1 MSQKYYTQ
9 NGVYIK
15 NPKGYAKT
23 GAPMYESQSI
33 YDTNDINKK
42 TFIYKLDLEDDKIYI
57 GKTGNVQKRMKQH
70 FSGDGARVTKKFKP
84 IKCKVLDSCP
94 GFLANEIEQLYTNK
108 YIVEYGY
115 NNVRG
120 GKYTNSTTLNRSK
133 TYEDIKYDKR
143 DVFKYDNVDNSDNIK
158 IINWSHNF
166 KVNNKNKVEPKYIDL
181 DDLDFI

>member
-9 NGVYIK
+9 NGEYIK

-33 YDTNDINKK
+33 YDTNNINKE
-42 TFIYKLDLEDDKIYI
+42 TFIYKLDLEDGKIYI

-84 IKCKVLDSCP
+84 INCDVLDSCP
-94 GFLANEIEQLYTNK
+94 GFFANEIEQLYTNK

-120 GKYTNSTTLNRSK
+120 GKYTNSTSLHRSK
-133 TYEDIKYDKR
+133 INEETRKYMESDAKNIHLDENYVPDARVESNNED
-143 DVFKYDNVDNSDNIK
+143 
-158 IINWSHNF
+158 NWIYGENF
-166 KVNNKNKVEPKYIDL
+166 
-181 DDLDFI
+181 

>member
-9 NGVYIK
+9 NGEYIK
-15 NPKGYAKT
+15 NPKGYAKM

-33 YDTNDINKK
+33 YDTNDINKE
-42 TFIYKLDLEDDKIYI
+42 TFIYKLGLEDGKIYI
-57 GKTGNVQKRMKQH
+57 GKTGNVQKRLKQH

-84 IKCKVLDSCP
+84 INCEVLDSCP

-120 GKYTNSTTLNRSK
+120 GKYTNSTSLHRSK
-133 TYEDIKYDKR
+133 INEETRKYME
-143 DVFKYDNVDNSDNIK
+143 SDAK
-158 IINWSHNF
+158 IIHLDENY
-166 KVNNKNKVEPKYIDL
+166 VPQDQVETKNEEEWLFGEI
-181 DDLDFI
+181 F

>member
-9 NGVYIK
+9 TGEYIK

-33 YDTNDINKK
+33 YDTNDINKE
-42 TFIYKLDLEDDKIYI
+42 TFIYKLDLEDGKIYI

-120 GKYTNSTTLNRSK
+120 GKYTNSTSLHRTKINEETR
-133 TYEDIKYDKR
+133 KYME
-143 DVFKYDNVDNSDNIK
+143 SDTK
-158 IINWSHNF
+158 IIHFDENY
-166 KVNNKNKVEPKYIDL
+166 VPQDQVETKNEEEWLYEEI
-181 DDLDFI
+181 F

>member
-9 NGVYIK
+9 TGEYIK

-33 YDTNDINKK
+33 YDTNDINKE
-42 TFIYKLDLEDDKIYI
+42 TFIYKLDLEDGKIYI

-120 GKYTNSTTLNRSK
+120 GKYTNSTSLHRTKINEETR
-133 TYEDIKYDKR
+133 KYME
-143 DVFKYDNVDNSDNIK
+143 SDTK
-158 IINWSHNF
+158 IIHFDENYVP
-166 KVNNKNKVEPKYIDL
+166 KDQVETKNEEEWLYEEI
-181 DDLDFI
+181 F

>member
-9 NGVYIK
+9 NGEYIK

-33 YDTNDINKK
+33 YDTNDINKE
-42 TFIYKLDLEDDKIYI
+42 TFVYKLDLEDGKIYI

-120 GKYTNSTTLNRSK
+120 GKYTNSTSLHRSK
-133 TYEDIKYDKR
+133 INEETRKYMES
-143 DVFKYDNVDNSDNIK
+143 NTK
-158 IINWSHNF
+158 IIH
-166 KVNNKNKVEPKYIDL
+166 L
-181 DDLDFI
+181 DDNYVPQDQVETKNEEEWLYGDIF

>member
-9 NGVYIK
+9 TGEYIK

-33 YDTNDINKK
+33 YDTDDINKK
-42 TFIYKLDLEDDKIYI
+42 TFIYKLDLEDGKIYI
-57 GKTGNVQKRMKQH
+57 GKTGNLQKRMKQH

-94 GFLANEIEQLYTNK
+94 GFLASEIEQLYTNQ

-120 GKYTNSTTLNRSK
+120 GKYTNSTSLRRTKINEETPKQIESA
-133 TYEDIKYDKR
+133 
-143 DVFKYDNVDNSDNIK
+143 VK
-158 IINWSHNF
+158 IIHFDENY
-166 KVNNKNKVEPKYIDL
+166 VPQDQVELNNEQQWLYEEI
-181 DDLDFI
+181 F

>member
-9 NGVYIK
+9 TGEYIK

-33 YDTNDINKK
+33 YDTNDINKE
-42 TFIYKLDLEDDKIYI
+42 TFIYKLDLEDGKIYI
-57 GKTGNVQKRMKQH
+57 GKTGNVQKRMNQH

-120 GKYTNSTTLNRSK
+120 GKYTNSTSLHRTKINEETR
-133 TYEDIKYDKR
+133 KYME
-143 DVFKYDNVDNSDNIK
+143 SDTK
-158 IINWSHNF
+158 IIHFDENYVP
-166 KVNNKNKVEPKYIDL
+166 KDQVETKNEEEWLYEEI
-181 DDLDFI
+181 F

>member
-9 NGVYIK
+9 NGQYIK

-42 TFIYKLDLEDDKIYI
+42 TFIYKLDLEDGKIYI

-94 GFLANEIEQLYTNK
+94 GFLANEIEQLYTNR

-120 GKYTNSTTLNRSK
+120 GKYTNSTSLHRTKINEETR
-133 TYEDIKYDKR
+133 KYMES
-143 DVFKYDNVDNSDNIK
+143 NTK
-158 IINWSHNF
+158 IIH
-166 KVNNKNKVEPKYIDL
+166 L
-181 DDLDFI
+181 DDNYVPQDQVETKNEEEWLYEEIF

>member
-9 NGVYIK
+9 NGEYIK

-33 YDTNDINKK
+33 YDTNDINKE
-42 TFIYKLDLEDDKIYI
+42 TFIYKLDLEDGKIYI

-120 GKYTNSTTLNRSK
+120 GKYTNSTSLHRTKINEETR
-133 TYEDIKYDKR
+133 KYMES
-143 DVFKYDNVDNSDNIK
+143 NTK
-158 IINWSHNF
+158 IIHFDENY
-166 KVNNKNKVEPKYIDL
+166 VPQDQVETKNEEEWLYEEI
-181 DDLDFI
+181 F

>member
-9 NGVYIK
+9 NGEYIK

-33 YDTNDINKK
+33 YDTDDINKE
-42 TFIYKLDLEDDKIYI
+42 TFIYKLDLEDGKIYI

-84 IKCKVLDSCP
+84 INCEVLDSCP

-120 GKYTNSTTLNRSK
+120 GKYTNSTSLHRTKINEETR
-133 TYEDIKYDKR
+133 KYME
-143 DVFKYDNVDNSDNIK
+143 SDAKNI
-158 IINWSHNF
+158 H
-166 KVNNKNKVEPKYIDL
+166 L
-181 DDLDFI
+181 DDNYVPQDQVETKNEEEWLYEEIF

>member
-9 NGVYIK
+9 NGEYIK

-33 YDTNDINKK
+33 YDTYDINKE
-42 TFIYKLDLEDDKIYI
+42 TFIYKLDLEDGKIYI

-84 IKCKVLDSCP
+84 INCDVLDSCP

-108 YIVEYGY
+108 YIVDYGY

-120 GKYTNSTTLNRSK
+120 GKYTNSTSLHRTKINEETR
-133 TYEDIKYDKR
+133 KYMES
-143 DVFKYDNVDNSDNIK
+143 NTK
-158 IINWSHNF
+158 IIHFDENYVP
-166 KVNNKNKVEPKYIDL
+166 KDQVETKNEEEWLYEEI
-181 DDLDFI
+181 F

>member
-9 NGVYIK
+9 TGEYIK

-33 YDTNDINKK
+33 YDTNDINKE
-42 TFIYKLDLEDDKIYI
+42 TFIYKLDLEDGKIYI

-94 GFLANEIEQLYTNK
+94 GFLANEIEQLYTNR

-120 GKYTNSTTLNRSK
+120 GKYTNSTSLHRTKINEETR
-133 TYEDIKYDKR
+133 KYME
-143 DVFKYDNVDNSDNIK
+143 SDTK
-158 IINWSHNF
+158 IIHFDENYVP
-166 KVNNKNKVEPKYIDL
+166 KDQVETKNEEEWLYEEI
-181 DDLDFI
+181 F

>member
-9 NGVYIK
+9 TGEYIK

-23 GAPMYESQSI
+23 GAPMYETQSI
-33 YDTNDINKK
+33 YDTNDINKE
-42 TFIYKLDLEDDKIYI
+42 TFIYKLDLEDGKIYI

-70 FSGDGARVTKKFKP
+70 FSGDGARVTKKIKP

-120 GKYTNSTTLNRSK
+120 GKYTNSTSLHRTKINEETR
-133 TYEDIKYDKR
+133 KYME
-143 DVFKYDNVDNSDNIK
+143 SDTK
-158 IINWSHNF
+158 IIHFDENYVP
-166 KVNNKNKVEPKYIDL
+166 KDQVETKNEEEWLYEEI
-181 DDLDFI
+181 F

>member
-9 NGVYIK
+9 NGEYIK

-33 YDTNDINKK
+33 NDINDINKE
-42 TFIYKLDLEDDKIYI
+42 TFIYKLDLEDGKIYI

-120 GKYTNSTTLNRSK
+120 GKYTNSTSLHRTKINEETR
-133 TYEDIKYDKR
+133 KYMES
-143 DVFKYDNVDNSDNIK
+143 NTK
-158 IINWSHNF
+158 IIH
-166 KVNNKNKVEPKYIDL
+166 L
-181 DDLDFI
+181 DDNYVPQDQVETKNEEEWLYEEIF

>member
-9 NGVYIK
+9 NGEYIK
-15 NPKGYAKT
+15 NPKGYART

-33 YDTNDINKK
+33 YDTNDINKE
-42 TFIYKLDLEDDKIYI
+42 TFIYKLDLEDGKIYI

-120 GKYTNSTTLNRSK
+120 GKYTNSTSLHRTKINEETR
-133 TYEDIKYDKR
+133 KYMES
-143 DVFKYDNVDNSDNIK
+143 NTK
-158 IINWSHNF
+158 IIHFDENY
-166 KVNNKNKVEPKYIDL
+166 VPQDQVETKNEEEWLYEEI
-181 DDLDFI
+181 F

>member
-9 NGVYIK
+9 TGEYIK
-15 NPKGYAKT
+15 NPKGYART

-33 YDTNDINKK
+33 YDTNDINKE
-42 TFIYKLDLEDDKIYI
+42 TFIYKLDLEDGKIYI

-120 GKYTNSTTLNRSK
+120 GKYTNSTSLHRTKINEETR
-133 TYEDIKYDKR
+133 KYMES
-143 DVFKYDNVDNSDNIK
+143 NTK
-158 IINWSHNF
+158 IIHFDENY
-166 KVNNKNKVEPKYIDL
+166 VPQDQVETKNEEEWLYEEI
-181 DDLDFI
+181 F

>member
-9 NGVYIK
+9 NGEYIK

-23 GAPMYESQSI
+23 EAPMYESQSI
-33 YDTNDINKK
+33 YDTDDINKE
-42 TFIYKLDLEDDKIYI
+42 TFIYKLDLEDGKIYI

-84 IKCKVLDSCP
+84 IKCEVLDSCP

-120 GKYTNSTTLNRSK
+120 GKYTNSTSLHRSK
-133 TYEDIKYDKR
+133 INEETRKYME
-143 DVFKYDNVDNSDNIK
+143 SDAK
-158 IINWSHNF
+158 IIHLDENYVPQDQVETNNEDNWLYEEIF
-166 KVNNKNKVEPKYIDL
+166 
-181 DDLDFI
+181 

>member
-9 NGVYIK
+9 NGEYIK

-33 YDTNDINKK
+33 YDTDDINKK
-42 TFIYKLDLEDDKIYI
+42 TFIYKLDLEDGKIYI
-57 GKTGNVQKRMKQH
+57 GKTGNLQKRMKQH

-84 IKCKVLDSCP
+84 IKCEVLDSCP
-94 GFLANEIEQLYTNK
+94 GFLASEIEQLYTNK

-120 GKYTNSTTLNRSK
+120 GKYTNSTSLHRTKINEETPKQIESA
-133 TYEDIKYDKR
+133 
-143 DVFKYDNVDNSDNIK
+143 VK
-158 IINWSHNF
+158 IIHFDENY
-166 KVNNKNKVEPKYIDL
+166 VPQDQVETKNEDKWLYEEI
-181 DDLDFI
+181 F

>member
-9 NGVYIK
+9 TGEYIK

-33 YDTNDINKK
+33 YDTNDINKE
-42 TFIYKLDLEDDKIYI
+42 TFIYKLDLEDGKIYI

-120 GKYTNSTTLNRSK
+120 GKNTNSTSLHRTKINEETR
-133 TYEDIKYDKR
+133 KYME
-143 DVFKYDNVDNSDNIK
+143 SDTK
-158 IINWSHNF
+158 IIHFDENYVP
-166 KVNNKNKVEPKYIDL
+166 KDQVETKNEEEWLYEEI
-181 DDLDFI
+181 F

>member
-9 NGVYIK
+9 NGEYIK

-33 YDTNDINKK
+33 YDTYDINKE
-42 TFIYKLDLEDDKIYI
+42 TFIYKLDLEDGKIYI

-84 IKCKVLDSCP
+84 INCEVLDSCP

-108 YIVEYGY
+108 YIVDYGY

-120 GKYTNSTTLNRSK
+120 GKYTNSTSLHRTKINEETR
-133 TYEDIKYDKR
+133 KYMES
-143 DVFKYDNVDNSDNIK
+143 NTK
-158 IINWSHNF
+158 IIHFDENYVP
-166 KVNNKNKVEPKYIDL
+166 KDQVETKNEEEWLYEEI
-181 DDLDFI
+181 F

>member
-9 NGVYIK
+9 NGEYIK

-42 TFIYKLDLEDDKIYI
+42 TFIYKLGLEDGKIYI

-84 IKCKVLDSCP
+84 INCEVLDSCP

-120 GKYTNSTTLNRSK
+120 GKYTNSTSLHRTKINEETR
-133 TYEDIKYDKR
+133 KYME
-143 DVFKYDNVDNSDNIK
+143 SATK
-158 IINWSHNF
+158 IIHLDENY
-166 KVNNKNKVEPKYIDL
+166 VPQDQVETKNEEEWLYGEI
-181 DDLDFI
+181 F

>member
-9 NGVYIK
+9 NGEYIK

-33 YDTNDINKK
+33 YDTNDINKE
-42 TFIYKLDLEDDKIYI
+42 TFIYKLDLEDGKIYI

-120 GKYTNSTTLNRSK
+120 GKYTNSTSLHRTKINEETR
-133 TYEDIKYDKR
+133 KYME
-143 DVFKYDNVDNSDNIK
+143 SDTK
-158 IINWSHNF
+158 IIH
-166 KVNNKNKVEPKYIDL
+166 L
-181 DDLDFI
+181 DDNYVPQDQIETKNEEEWLYEEIF

>member
-9 NGVYIK
+9 TGEYIK

-33 YDTNDINKK
+33 YDTNDINKE
-42 TFIYKLDLEDDKIYI
+42 TFIYKLDLEDGKIYI

-94 GFLANEIEQLYTNK
+94 GFLANEIEQLYTNR

-120 GKYTNSTTLNRSK
+120 GKYTNSTSLHRTKINEETR
-133 TYEDIKYDKR
+133 KYME
-143 DVFKYDNVDNSDNIK
+143 SDTK
-158 IINWSHNF
+158 IIHFDENY
-166 KVNNKNKVEPKYIDL
+166 VPQDQVETKNEEEWLYEEI
-181 DDLDFI
+181 F